1 MKLLN
6 IIKAPE
12 KLRRILAARKL
23 RRRFAAEDPGKP
35 ASDVAIEVLIPVIA
49 KDLPTLSLCVES
61 IRSFVRHP
69 IERIRLI
76 ARPDAQMNAI
86 AERLNT
92 PILDENDLLSPEA
105 RNLDFRVNGH
115 DRSGWIKQQLLKL
128 AADSV
133 VGTDRF
139 LIVDAD
145 TAFARDVVFCRD
157 GRDILFC
164 SGGGRHPPYFRAFVR
179 LTGIKRRYSLSFVA
193 HHMLFNNQRLARLR
207 HAIEQHTGL
216 RWDLAIIGLL
226 DPIIASG
233 FSEYETYGNYCHA
246 MCPKEVTIRYWYNI
260 SSPTPQVPTLEQ
272 LAKQYG
278 GHCLS
283 VSFHSYLW
291 PASAEQRHHA
301 LTI

>member
-164 SGGGRHPPYFRAFVR
+164 SGGGRHPPLSGSPASSVVIVCHSWP
-179 LTGIKRRYSLSFVA
+179 TTCYSITSA
-193 HHMLFNNQRLARLR
+193 
-207 HAIEQHTGL
+207 
-216 RWDLAIIGLL
+216 
-226 DPIIASG
+226 
-233 FSEYETYGNYCHA
+233 
-246 MCPKEVTIRYWYNI
+246 
-260 SSPTPQVPTLEQ
+260 
-272 LAKQYG
+272 
-278 GHCLS
+278 
-283 VSFHSYLW
+283 W
-291 PASAEQRHHA
+291 PAYDTRSSSTPAYDGIWQS
-301 LTI
+301 